1 MKLRITTLL
10 NMTKFITLMF
20 VLTISIFSQVVQENT
35 PELEGID
42 VVEHLGETIPLDIQF
57 TNDKGELIT
66 LDKYFN
72 QSKPVILVMAYY
84 ECPMLCTFVLNG
96 LTDVASKLSFVP
108 GNEYQIVTISI
119 DPKETARLARVKKET
134 HIEALN
140 KTGAENGWDFL
151 VGTEESSK
159 KLSDA
164 LGFKYYYDEERDEY
178 AHPAVVFVLTEKGV
192 ISRYLFGINYPEKDL
207 RFALMEASTGNIGD
221 VFDKFLLY
229 CFHYDPEEKAY
240 VLFAGN
246 VMKIGG
252 VLTVLFLGIVLVTL
266 WRRESNRK
274 IAVIKN

>member
-1 MKLRITTLL
+1 
-10 NMTKFITLMF
+10 MTKTIILITAF
-20 VLTISIFSQVVQENT
+20 TFSVLSQVVQEST

-42 VVEHLGETIPLDIQF
+42 VIERLGDQIPLDIEF
-57 TNDKGELIT
+57 TNDKGDLIT

-72 QSKPVILVMAYY
+72 NGKPVILVMAYY

-96 LTDVASKLSFVP
+96 LTDVASQLSFTP

-140 KTGAENGWDFL
+140 KNGAEKGWDFL
-151 VGTEESSK
+151 VGKEESSIR
-159 KLSDA
+159 LSDA

-178 AHPAVVFVLTEKGV
+178 AHPAVVFVLTEEGV

-252 VLTVLFLGIVLVTL
+252 VLTVLFLGIVLITL
-266 WRRESNRK
+266 WRRESNRNV
-274 IAVIKN
+274 AVIKN

>member
-1 MKLRITTLL
+1 
-10 NMTKFITLMF
+10 MTK
-20 VLTISIFSQVVQENT
+20 TIILLIIFSISVFSQVVQENA
-35 PELEGID
+35 PELENID
-42 VVEHLGETIPLDIQF
+42 VIEHLGESIPLNLEF

-72 QSKPVILVMAYY
+72 KGKPVIMVMAYY

-96 LTDVASKLSFVP
+96 LTDVASQISFVP
-108 GNEYQIVTISI
+108 GNEYQIITISI

-140 KTGAENGWDFL
+140 KPGAENGWDFL
-151 VGTEESSK
+151 VGAEESSK

-178 AHPAVVFVLTEKGV
+178 AHPAVVFVLTEEGT

-221 VFDKFLLY
+221 AFDKFLLF
-229 CFHYDPEEKAY
+229 CFHYDPDEKGY

-252 VLTVLFLGIVLVTL
+252 VITLLLLGIVLGTL

-274 IAVIKN
+274 TIGIKN

>member
-1 MKLRITTLL
+1 MIV
-10 NMTKFITLMF
+10 FS
-20 VLTISIFSQVVQENT
+20 ISVFSQVVQENT
-35 PELEGID
+35 PELQGID
-42 VVEHLGETIPLDIQF
+42 VVEHLGESIPLNLEF

-72 QSKPVILVMAYY
+72 KGKPVIMVMAYY

-96 LTDVASKLSFVP
+96 LTDVASQLSFVP
-108 GNEYQIVTISI
+108 GNEYQILTISI

-140 KTGAENGWDFL
+140 KPGSENGWDFL
-151 VGTEESSK
+151 VGAEESSK

-178 AHPAVVFVLTEKGV
+178 AHPAVVFVLTEEGV

-207 RFALMEASTGNIGD
+207 RFALMEASAGNIGD
-221 VFDKFLLY
+221 AFDKFLLF
-229 CFHYDPEEKAY
+229 CFHYDPDEKGY

-252 VLTVLFLGIVLVTL
+252 VITVLFLGIILVTL
-266 WRRESNRK
+266 WRREST
-274 IAVIKN
+274 VIKN